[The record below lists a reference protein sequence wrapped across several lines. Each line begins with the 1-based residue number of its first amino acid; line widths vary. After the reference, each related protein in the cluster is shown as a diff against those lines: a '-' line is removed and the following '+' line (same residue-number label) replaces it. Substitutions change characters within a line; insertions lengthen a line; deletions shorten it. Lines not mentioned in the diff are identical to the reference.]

1 MISVVYDKW
10 KPHFQEEESLCDKS
24 RGVQVEE
31 VEFNNNLKSVLETGN
46 PASF

>member
-1 MISVVYDKW
+1 MISVVYDEW

-24 RGVQVEE
+24 RGMQIEE
-31 VEFNNNLKSVLETGN
+31 VEFNSGLKSVSETGN